1 MNLTITD
8 SPKIDL
14 GMPHDFMEESKE
26 TEEVEKGFQS
36 GGTGDFS
43 LLDKLAKKHENT
55 PSDKLN
61 TVTE

>member
-43 LLDKLAKKHENT
+43 LLDKLAKKHG
-55 PSDKLN
+55 KFA
-61 TVTE
+61 